1 MKNIHT
7 YIMVVFVIVEIGA
20 TITFAKGD
28 MSVVSFA
35 LISLSS
41 TLGIIAQKLSSKK
54 KD

>member
-1 MKNIHT
+1 MKNIHI
-7 YIMVVFVIVEIGA
+7 YIITLFVIIEIGA
-20 TITFAKGD
+20 TITFAKGE

-54 KD
+54 KS